1 MTDFHSIPIGSILP
15 QQPPFR
21 FVDHLESYTEEA
33 TVISFTVREGSM
45 LLEEDGSLSAAGV
58 MEHMAQAS
66 AARVGYVT
74 VYILHKPVSIG
85 FIGQVKHF
93 VLNRL
98 PRLGEQLRTTV
109 YLKQEIFGISLA
121 DIEVRSGEEL
131 LASATLKTALNDDK

>member
-1 MTDFHSIPIGSILP
+1 MTDFRDIPIGNILP

-21 FVDHLESYTEEA
+21 FVDYLENYTEEV
-33 TVISFTVREGSM
+33 TEVSFTVREGTM
-45 LLEEDGSLSAAGV
+45 LVEDGHLSAAGV

-74 VYILHKPVSIG
+74 VYILHKPVDIG
-85 FIGQVKHF
+85 FIGQIKKF

-98 PRLGEQLRTTV
+98 PRMGEEIRTKV
-109 YLKQEIFGISLA
+109 FLKQEVFGISLA

-131 LASATLKTALNDDK
+131 LASATLKTALHNDR

>member
-1 MTDFHSIPIGSILP
+1 MMDFRSIPIGSILP

-21 FVDHLESYTEEA
+21 FVDQLENYTEEV
-33 TVISFTVREGSM
+33 TEVSFTVREGTM
-45 LLEEDGSLSAAGV
+45 LVEDGHLSAAGI

-85 FIGQVKHF
+85 FIGQIRKF

-98 PRLGEQLRTTV
+98 PMLGEELHTRV
-109 YLKQEIFGISLA
+109 FLKQEIFGISLA
-121 DIEVRSGEEL
+121 DIEVCSGEEL
-131 LASATLKTALNDDK
+131 LASASLKTALNDDK

>member
-1 MTDFHSIPIGSILP
+1 MMDFRSIPIGSILP

-21 FVDHLESYTEEA
+21 FVDQLENYTEEV
-33 TVISFTVREGSM
+33 TEVSFTVREETM
-45 LLEEDGSLSAAGV
+45 LVEEGHLSAAGV

-85 FIGQVKHF
+85 FIGQIRKF

-98 PRLGEQLRTTV
+98 PMLGEELHTRV
-109 YLKQEIFGISLA
+109 FLKQEIFGISLA

>member
-1 MTDFHSIPIGSILP
+1 MDFRSIPIGSILP

-21 FVDHLESYTEEA
+21 FVDQLESYSEEVTE
-33 TVISFTVREGSM
+33 VSFTVREGTM
-45 LLEEDGSLSAAGV
+45 LVEEGHLSAAGI

-85 FIGQVKHF
+85 FIGQIRKF

-98 PRLGEQLRTTV
+98 PLLGEELHTRV
-109 YLKQEIFGISLA
+109 FLKQEIFGISLA

>member
-1 MTDFHSIPIGSILP
+1 MDFRSIPIGSILP

-33 TVISFTVREGSM
+33 TEVSFTVNEGTM
-45 LLEEDGSLSAAGV
+45 LVENGCLSAAGV

-74 VYILHKPVSIG
+74 VYILHKPVNIG

-98 PRLGEQLRTTV
+98 PRLGEELHTKV
-109 YLKQEIFGISLA
+109 FLKQEIFGISLA
-121 DIEVRSGEEL
+121 DIEVRSGQEL

>member
-1 MTDFHSIPIGSILP
+1 MDFRSIPIGSILP

-21 FVDHLESYTEEA
+21 FVDRLESYTEEV
-33 TVISFTVREGSM
+33 TEVSFTVREGT
-45 LLEEDGSLSAAGV
+45 LLVEDGQLSAAGV

-85 FIGQVKHF
+85 FIGQVKKF
-93 VLNRL
+93 VLHRL
-98 PRLGEQLRTTV
+98 PRLGEEIHTRV

-121 DIEVRSGEEL
+121 DLEVRSGEEL
-131 LASATLKTALNDDK
+131 LATATLKTALNDDK